1 MSLHP
6 EAIGPVPEA
15 TARAARASFPKGTA
29 CLRLRD
35 KLGAIFDDGM
45 FAGLYP
51 KCGQPAYAPWRLA
64 LVTVLQFAEGLSDR
78 QAADAVRGRLDWK
91 YALGLALDD
100 PGFDASVLCEFR
112 ARLLDGGQEYL
123 LLDALVDAARGC
135 GVIRLR
141 GRGQQRTDATHVLAA
156 VRTLHRLELVGESL
170 RAALN
175 AVAAAAPAWLAEHV
189 APPPVATA
197 WAERYGARIEAFRLP
212 AGKAARAALVETI
225 GDDGH
230 TLLAALWSP
239 AAPADLRGL
248 PAVERLRRIWVQQ
261 FYVVETEGK
270 ARQVRWRDPAEQ
282 PPAAQRLASP
292 YDAEARV
299 ADKRSVQWLGY
310 KVHLTETCEPEE
322 PLLIVAVETTPAPQ
336 PDRAALTPILNR
348 LAARDLLPAVQLVDT
363 GYVDAAALVA
373 ARDCYG
379 VDLVGP
385 AMPDVSRQG
394 RAKEGY
400 DLASFVIDWAAQRV
414 VCPAGRASAGWTPSR
429 DRHGRPVDHVRFDK
443 ATCRACRER
452 PACTGAK
459 NTPRQVQLRPQAEH
473 DALQARRRE
482 QETEPWKKRY
492 AARAGIEGTISQAV
506 RGAFGLRRSR
516 YLGLA
521 KTRLQHLATAAA
533 INWVRLS
540 DWFNQQPRAKTRC
553 SHLVVALHS
562 KAAA

>member
-35 KLGAIFDDGM
+35 KLGAIFDDEM

-51 KCGQPAYAPWRLA
+51 KSGQPGYAPWRLA

-91 YALGLALDD
+91 YALGLELDD
-100 PGFDASVLCEFR
+100 PGFDASILCEFR
-112 ARLLDGGQEYL
+112 SRLLGGGQEYL
-123 LLDALVDAARGC
+123 LLDALVGAARGC
-135 GVIRLR
+135 GLIRLH
-141 GRGQQRTDATHVLAA
+141 GQQRTDATHVLAA

-175 AVAAAAPAWLAEHV
+175 AVAAAAPAWLAEHL
-189 APPPVATA
+189 APPPVAAA
-197 WAERYGARIEAFRLP
+197 WVERYGARVEAFRLP
-212 AGKAARAALVETI
+212 AGKAARAALAETI
-225 GDDGH
+225 GDDGQ

-239 AAPADLRGL
+239 SAPSDLRGL

-261 FYVVETEGK
+261 YYVVETEGK

-322 PLLIVAVETTPAPQ
+322 PLLVVAVETTPAPQ

-348 LAARDLLPAVQLVDT
+348 LAARDLLPATQLVDT

-379 VDLVGP
+379 VELVGP

-394 RAKEGY
+394 RAKQGY
-400 DLASFVIDWAAQRV
+400 DLASFVVDWAAQRV
-414 VCPAGRASAGWTPSR
+414 VCPAGQASAAWTASR
-429 DRHGRPVDHVRFDK
+429 ERHGRPVAHVRFDT
-443 ATCRACRER
+443 ATCRACRDR

-459 NTPRQVQLRPQAEH
+459 STPRHVRLPAQAEH
-473 DALQARRRE
+473 EALQARRRE

-521 KTRLQHLATAAA
+521 KNRLQHLATAAA

-540 DWFNQQPRAKTRC
+540 DWFNQRPRAKTRR
-553 SHLVVALHS
+553 SHLVAALQS
-562 KAAA
+562 QAAA